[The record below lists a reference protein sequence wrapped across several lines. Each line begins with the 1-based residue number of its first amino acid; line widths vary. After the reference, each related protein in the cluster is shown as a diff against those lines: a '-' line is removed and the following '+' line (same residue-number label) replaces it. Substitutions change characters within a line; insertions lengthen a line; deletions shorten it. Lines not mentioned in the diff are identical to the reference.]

1 MDEILSKLLE
11 SELLSEET
19 KKEISEQFTAFASQ
33 YKQSV
38 REEVTLEVRA
48 ELSEQWVQE
57 RDALIDSV
65 DTFVSEALQKEL
77 VELKSDIER
86 FRDLEAEMAEKLV
99 EEKHKLAEEVSSELD
114 QLVDKIDAFFEMRLS
129 EEMEELKEDL
139 EIVKQNEFG
148 RQIFE
153 AFSTT
158 YAQSYYDEDSS
169 AAQLTVTESKLGDA
183 QRRIAELEAAQAKML
198 REQKMEKVL
207 SPLTGKKREQM
218 AFVLQ
223 NVETQ
228 KLEEAYKFF
237 IGRVLK
243 EEDSSSSSTAAV
255 ITEAAAPGAKATVLV
270 TGEEQITE
278 EVAAPASTQTSAALA
293 QLKRL
298 AGLK

>member
-243 EEDSSSSSTAAV
+243 EEDSSSSTAAV
-255 ITEAAAPGAKATVLV
+255 ITEAAAPAAEATVLV

>member
-243 EEDSSSSSTAAV
+243 EEDSSSSTAAV
-255 ITEAAAPGAKATVLV
+255 ITEAAAPKAEATVLV

-278 EVAAPASTQTSAALA
+278 EVAAPASTQSSAALA

>member
-1 MDEILSKLLE
+1 MDEILNKLLE

-19 KKEISEQFTAFASQ
+19 KKEISEQWTTGLNS

-57 RDALIDSV
+57 RDTLIESV
-65 DTFVSEALQKEL
+65 DTFVSQALATEL
-77 VELKSDIER
+77 EELRGDIER

-148 RQIFE
+148 RKIFE
-153 AFSTT
+153 AFSNE
-158 YAQSYYDEDSS
+158 YSKSYYDEDSS
-169 AAQLTVTESKLGDA
+169 AAQLSITESKLEDA
-183 QRRIAELEAAQAKML
+183 QSRIAELEAAQSKML

-223 NVETQ
+223 NVETS
-228 KLEEAYKFF
+228 KLEEGYKFF

-243 EEDSSSSSTAAV
+243 EESAAPAAEV
-255 ITEAAAPGAKATVLV
+255 ITEAAKPAEQTVLI

-278 EVAAPASTQTSAALA
+278 EVAAPAVSTSSTAALS

>member
-19 KKEISEQFTAFASQ
+19 KKEISEQWTTGINE
-33 YKQSV
+33 YKQTV

-48 ELSEQWVQE
+48 ELSEQWVKE
-57 RDALIDSV
+57 RDSLIDSV
-65 DTFVSEALQKEL
+65 DTFVSEALEKEL
-77 VELKSDIER
+77 TELKGDIER

-99 EEKHKLAEEVSSELD
+99 EEKHKLAEEVATELD

-129 EEMEELKEDL
+129 EEMDELKEDL

-148 RQIFE
+148 RKIFE
-153 AFSTT
+153 AFSGE
-158 YAQSYYDEDSS
+158 YSKSYYDEDSATAKLS
-169 AAQLTVTESKLGDA
+169 VTESKLEDA
-183 QRRIAELEAAQAKML
+183 ASRIAELEAAQSKMI

-243 EEDSSSSSTAAV
+243 EEVAEQTETKV
-255 ITEAAAPGAKATVLV
+255 ITEAAAPAEATVLV

-278 EVAAPASTQTSAALA
+278 EVKAPATQSAALS